1 MWRARNGARFSRVP
15 SWRRGRNSASLAG
28 RAVCPAASGFGVT
41 GRRPGQCR
49 GKDVA
54 LYVDDAIW
62 RWQGLQWA
70 HLLADGVDELHRFA
84 ADLGINR
91 LSYQGPPRTSVP
103 HYDLTAYE
111 RRRAIARGAIACSRH
126 EIVAV
131 LRRARSENRL
141 ARMIETRGVVALE

>member
-1 MWRARNGARFSRVP
+1 M
-15 SWRRGRNSASLAG
+15 
-28 RAVCPAASGFGVT
+28 
-41 GRRPGQCR
+41 
-49 GKDVA
+49 A

-70 HLLADGVDELHRFA
+70 HLLADSVDELHRFA

-91 LSYQGPPRTSVP
+91 LSYQGPPRTAVP

-126 EIVAV
+126 EIVMV
-131 LRRARSENRL
+131 LRRARAEDRW
-141 ARMIETRGVVALE
+141 RV